1 LSSNKN
7 FGEKRK
13 LNTPVRSVS
22 SGLSLRAN
30 FSWTFVGNAINAAA
44 WFGMTVVLAKLGS
57 PEHVGQFA
65 LGLATTAPIFMF
77 ATLRLRDVQATDSKQ
92 EYLFGDYFAMRLIT
106 TALALLAVAGI
117 VAVSG
122 FQWEVALV
130 VLATAAS
137 KASEAISDA
146 FYGLFMQQERL
157 DRIAKSMMIKGP
169 LSLVGLAVGFYLTGS
184 VFWGVIGLT
193 LARAVIMV
201 SYDMRNATLS
211 LSPSSKLFSHIIP
224 KDFPGP
230 RWNAPTLARLA
241 WLTLPLGFVTMLI
254 SFNSN
259 IPRYFIEGH
268 LGSYQLG
275 IFAAIAAFQKTAPTI
290 VQALGRSA
298 SPRLAKYYAANN
310 ARAFRKLTLRLIGLG
325 VLLGGAGV
333 LVALVAGRQI
343 LTLFYGPEYA
353 LPGLFGLVMLGAGI
367 DYVAT
372 MLLFV
377 ITSARYFRIQLPLH
391 LLTAGAVALACFL
404 LIPSAGLQGAAVA
417 LIIGNLI
424 RAGGSLAAAWHA
436 QRTIHRH
443 SITSDLYI
451 NIAEA
456 SQAGQR

>member
-1 LSSNKN
+1 
-7 FGEKRK
+7 
-13 LNTPVRSVS
+13 
-22 SGLSLRAN
+22 
-30 FSWTFVGNAINAAA
+30 
-44 WFGMTVVLAKLGS
+44 MTVVLAKLGS

-310 ARAFRKLTLRLIGLG
+310 AKAFRKLTLRLIGLG

-404 LIPSAGLQGAAVA
+404 LIPSAGLQGAAIA
-417 LIIGNLI
+417 LIIGNFI
-424 RAGGSLAAAWHA
+424 RAGGSLVTAWHA
-436 QRTIHRH
+436 QRTIHRR
-443 SITSDLYI
+443 SITSDLYV

-456 SQAGQR
+456 S